1 VREKGGVRL
10 EFTSSTTAGNHLRE
24 QVQQVLQQGW
34 QEIGVKITIKDLP
47 PAVMWGDYWMK
58 SQFETG
64 VAGIDFMT
72 GADPE
77 ASDYFDS
84 KSTPAKG
91 GSGQN
96 TFQYVSP
103 AVDALLKEG
112 GTTLDQAAR
121 RPIYQKIQA
130 DVRADLPFLPIF
142 QYTMVEGTKSNLLG
156 YEPNVNVR
164 SNCWNLRVWYWAS

>member
-1 VREKGGVRL
+1 
-10 EFTSSTTAGNHLRE
+10 
-24 QVQQVLQQGW
+24 
-34 QEIGVKITIKDLP
+34 
-47 PAVMWGDYWMK
+47 
-58 SQFETG
+58 
-64 VAGIDFMT
+64 
-72 GADPE
+72 
-77 ASDYFDS
+77 
-84 KSTPAKG
+84 
-91 GSGQN
+91 
-96 TFQYVSP
+96 
-103 AVDALLKEG
+103 VDALLKEG